1 MSAAEIFDQRKV
13 KKKNKNYYL
22 RREEF
27 VSLHARI
34 GIINLVISRKFKL
47 DEAIETSH
55 TLNEGKIMVM
65 SVISP

>member
-13 KKKNKNYYL
+13 KKKKKNYYL

-65 SVISP
+65 GVISP